1 MASKRNAKFLDAQN
15 FIYELRQKWYQT
27 EEQMEKHN
35 AENGKDTTYSGLRP
49 GSRVSWIQFDIMRK
63 AGTKNASAWPL
74 AISGW
79 QI

>member
-35 AENGKDTTYSGLRP
+35 AENGKDTTYYILLGRCDALMQA
-49 GSRVSWIQFDIMRK
+49 VDMAEEFA
-63 AGTKNASAWPL
+63 AGQYAVKYE
-74 AISGW
+74 
-79 QI
+79 